1 MVNRKTYA
9 DKRSAVRGAK
19 QLGLNPETLDFV
31 QRDGRWTWAV
41 DAHPADDVPEVQAN
55 AVDEEDD
62 ADWHRKAAEADAVGR
77 QEAVR
82 AAAQAQE
89 NAAQRASGAA
99 AFETVTITPETRQPP
114 EPIAPVTT
122 PAAPITLPPTAP
134 SASGVRPDGLRAGTK
149 LALLADTIC
158 RPTGATHDEL
168 CQVVGWSACLP
179 MAMKACEKAEIS
191 LRRQKEGRLTRY
203 FGTPKER

>member
-19 QLGLNPETLDFV
+19 QLGLNPATLDFV

-62 ADWHRKAAEADAVGR
+62 ADWQRKAAEADAVGR
-77 QEAVR
+77 QEAAR
-82 AAAQAQE
+82 AAAEAE
-89 NAAQRASGAA
+89 RSAAQRASDAA

-114 EPIAPVTT
+114 EPTAPM
-122 PAAPITLPPTAP
+122 TLPPA
-134 SASGVRPDGLRAGTK
+134 AQAAGAVRPDGLRAGTK

-168 CQVVGWSACLP
+168 CQVVGWTACLP

-191 LRRQKEGRLTRY
+191 LRREKEGRLTRY
-203 FGTPKER
+203 FGTPKAR

>member
-55 AVDEEDD
+55 AVDVEDD
-62 ADWHRKAAEADAVGR
+62 ADWLRKAAEADAVGR
-77 QEAVR
+77 AEAAR
-82 AAAQAQE
+82 AAGEAE
-89 NAAQRASGAA
+89 RNAAQRASDAA
-99 AFETVTITPETRQPP
+99 AFETVTIASETRQPP
-114 EPIAPVTT
+114 EPAT
-122 PAAPITLPPTAP
+122 PITLPATAP
-134 SASGVRPDGLRAGTK
+134 AASAMRPDGLRTGTK

-158 RPTGATHDEL
+158 RPAGATHDEL

-179 MAMKACEKAEIS
+179 MAMKACEKAEIT